1 MARIIDGVKMN
12 LVGANVRKY
21 RKQRKMSQLLLSQKL
36 ELLSV
41 YICRGSIS
49 RIEDQ
54 TRTVTDIEV
63 CGLAKVLKVSIE
75 ALFENSGLSESDQP
89 K

>member
-1 MARIIDGVKMN
+1 MARIIDNPEKN
-12 LVGANVRKY
+12 IVGANVKKY
-21 RKQRKMSQLLLSQKL
+21 RKMRKMSQQGLADKL
-36 ELLSV
+36 ETIAV

-54 TRTVTDIEV
+54 TRTVTDIELY
-63 CGLAKVLKVSIE
+63 GIAKILNVPIND
-75 ALFENSGLSESDQP
+75 LF